1 VSPPLLRLDNQL
13 CFLFHRI
20 SRELDAAYR
29 PLLADLD
36 LTYPQYLVMLCL
48 WERDGLG
55 VGELGERLDLDS
67 GTLSPLLR
75 RLERAGLVLRQR
87 ETSDERRVAIRLTAG
102 GRELQERAAGIPEA
116 IARCVVDDVAGYETM
131 KAQLTDLAARIALF
145 RGGGSAADGTGLH
158 TPSTGRTGRAS
169 LAPVSCP
176 SR

>member
-1 VSPPLLRLDNQL
+1 MSPPQLRLDNQL

-20 SRELDAAYR
+20 GRELDAAYR
-29 PLLADLD
+29 PLLAALG

-102 GRELQERAAGIPEA
+102 GRDLQERAAGIPAA
-116 IARCVVDDVAGYETM
+116 IARCVVDDEAGYQAM
-131 KAQLTDLAARIALF
+131 KAELTDLAVRIAHS
-145 RGGGSAADGTGLH
+145 RADGPGGSGTLR
-158 TPSTGRTGRAS
+158 PRSTGRMGRAA
-169 LAPVSCP
+169 LAPSVEA
-176 SR
+176 R

>member
-1 VSPPLLRLDNQL
+1 MSLPQLRLDNQL

-29 PLLADLD
+29 PLLADLG
-36 LTYPQYLVMLCL
+36 LTYPQYLVMMCL

-55 VGELGERLDLDS
+55 VGELGARLDLDS

-102 GRELQERAAGIPEA
+102 GRDLQERAAGIPAA
-116 IARCVVDDVAGYETM
+116 IARCVVDDEAGYETM
-131 KAQLTDLAARIALF
+131 KAELTDLAARIALS
-145 RGGGSAADGTGLH
+145 RAGGSGGDDVDPRAGSA
-158 TPSTGRTGRAS
+158 GRTRRDS
-169 LAPVSCP
+169 RVPVS
-176 SR
+176 